1 MAPVH
6 GSAPDR
12 TDRHL
17 LLSPPAGRHGPLPP
31 GLRAVDYE
39 GAASSGLERER
50 KSRCSG
56 LPVSMLMKK
65 KSKVILGVAIVLLLL
80 LAGGAWFLY
89 FNLNTI
95 VARIIVDVGSEAT
108 QTKVS
113 VGGVF
118 IDVQDGVARID
129 RLTVANPD
137 GFSDQPAIALENLE
151 IELDPMEA
159 MSDPAIIE
167 RVVVDGTQ
175 VLVEQAGSRNNLKT
189 ILASIERQASER
201 PAEEADGKKL
211 IIERFELTDASAA
224 LFIPRLNERHQV
236 RMPGIVLNDIGR
248 ATNGATATS
257 VARQVL
263 GPVIRR
269 ALEAMAADGIGEILQ
284 ERMDSAGEDI
294 AKDLLDRLGGEPDNE
309 NPDE

>member
-1 MAPVH
+1 
-6 GSAPDR
+6 
-12 TDRHL
+12 
-17 LLSPPAGRHGPLPP
+17 
-31 GLRAVDYE
+31 
-39 GAASSGLERER
+39 
-50 KSRCSG
+50 
-56 LPVSMLMKK
+56 MKK
-65 KSKVILGVAIVLLLL
+65 KNKVILGVALVLLLL
-80 LAGGAWFLY
+80 LAGGAWYLH

-108 QTKVS
+108 QTRVS
-113 VGGVF
+113 VGGLF

-137 GFSDQPAIALENLE
+137 GFSEQPAITLENLE
-151 IELDPMEA
+151 IELDPMDA

-236 RMPGIVLNDIGR
+236 QMPRVVLNDIGR

-257 VARQVL
+257 VAHQLL
-263 GPVIRR
+263 GPVIRK
-269 ALEAMAADGIGEILQ
+269 ALESLAAGGIGESLQ

-294 AKDLLDRLGGEPDNE
+294 TKDLLDRLGGESDNE